1 MTNNDKTKRL
11 KKEKFIAGTAL
22 ILGMTAFGVTG
33 HADGV
38 TVGSS
43 SDASSAITNSSDAS
57 SSTGSSSSSSSS
69 SSHTET
75 DSEANSSDLTGDE

>member
-22 ILGMTAFGVTG
+22 ILGMTTFGVAG

-43 SDASSAITNSSDAS
+43 SDASSSR
-57 SSTGSSSSSSSS
+57 GSSSSSSSTGS
-69 SSHTET
+69 S
-75 DSEANSSDLTGDE
+75 

>member
-1 MTNNDKTKRL
+1 MTNNDKIKRL

-22 ILGMTAFGVTG
+22 ILGMTTFGVAG

-43 SDASSAITNSSDAS
+43 SDASSSTGSSSSS
-57 SSTGSSSSSSSS
+57 SSTGSSSSSSSTGS
-69 SSHTET
+69 SS
-75 DSEANSSDLTGDE
+75 SSSSTGS

>member
-57 SSTGSSSSSSSS
+57 
-69 SSHTET
+69 
-75 DSEANSSDLTGDE
+75 